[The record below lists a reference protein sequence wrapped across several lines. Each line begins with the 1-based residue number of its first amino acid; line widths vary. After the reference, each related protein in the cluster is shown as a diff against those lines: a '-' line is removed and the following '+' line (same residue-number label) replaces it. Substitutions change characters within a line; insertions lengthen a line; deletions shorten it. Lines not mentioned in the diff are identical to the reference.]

1 MLRTCSIGTLALGYC
16 RLEQMMEIRAERA
29 RFHSKTIH
37 RVEKVLSV
45 INVSLALIV
54 NCYFKSFTK
63 NLSSTNCSASTLIL
77 SSNEHFNLIQC

>member
-1 MLRTCSIGTLALGYC
+1 MLRTCSIGTLVLGYF

-54 NCYFKSFTK
+54 NCYFKSLTQKFVIHKLFSQHTH
-63 NLSSTNCSASTLIL
+63 T
-77 SSNEHFNLIQC
+77 QQQ